1 MCIETERL
9 YLRPFALSDL
19 EDFYEYMTDPELRR
33 MAGFE
38 EIIDR
43 EAVRKELNT
52 LIENKAYAIVYKEN
66 SKVIGN
72 FGVEPLPEL
81 LAKDTSLK
89 GKNGVTLSFALSAE
103 YRKKGLISE
112 VLEKMIDHLFNQQ
125 KVDFINCGYFSFNHA
140 SRNLQEKFGFNYYCT
155 HFVHRPNRDIE
166 TIENI
171 LFNKN
176 TVKYEIVKLSEATSR
191 FLPHP
196 NRPFEIFGRFVPI
209 YDGEKW
215 AYKEILFTE
224 KSCKTYD
231 DEPFD
236 PKDYTDS
243 GKRAMFLAVCNDIC
257 IGTVRI
263 NTGWREEGYIEDIA
277 VDAGY
282 RHIGVGK
289 KLMDSAVDWCREQK
303 LNRITLETQDN
314 NLNACRFY
322 VKYGFELC
330 GIDTKKYV
338 LTEYENETALY
349 FYMKL

>member
-1 MCIETERL
+1 MCVETKRL
-9 YLRPFALSDL
+9 YMRPFALSDF
-19 EDFYEYMTDPELRR
+19 EEFYGYMADSELCQ
-33 MAGFE
+33 MAGFDN
-38 EIIDR
+38 IIDR
-43 EAVRKELNT
+43 EAARKEFDK

-72 FGVEPLPEL
+72 FGVEPLPEI
-81 LAKDTSLK
+81 LANDPSLK
-89 GKNGVTLSFALSAE
+89 GKNGVALSFALSSE

-112 VLEKMIDHLFNQQ
+112 VLEKMIGCLFSEQ
-125 KVDFINCGYFSFNHA
+125 KVDFINCGYFSFNQA

-155 HFVHRPNRDIE
+155 HFVHRPDRDIE

-176 TVKYEIVKLSEATSR
+176 TVNYEIVKLSEATSR
-191 FLPHP
+191 FLPHT
-196 NRPFEIFGRFVPI
+196 NQPFEITGRFIPI

-215 AYKEILFTE
+215 LYKEILFTE
-224 KSCKTYD
+224 KSRKTYE
-231 DEPFD
+231 DEPVD

-257 IGTVRI
+257 IGTIRI
-263 NTGWREEGYIEDIA
+263 STGWREKGYIEDIS
-277 VDAGY
+277 VDTAY
-282 RHIGVGK
+282 RHMGVGK
-289 KLMDSAVDWCREQK
+289 KLMDSAADWCREQN

-330 GIDTKKYV
+330 GINTKKYA
-338 LTEYENETALY
+338 LSEYENETALY